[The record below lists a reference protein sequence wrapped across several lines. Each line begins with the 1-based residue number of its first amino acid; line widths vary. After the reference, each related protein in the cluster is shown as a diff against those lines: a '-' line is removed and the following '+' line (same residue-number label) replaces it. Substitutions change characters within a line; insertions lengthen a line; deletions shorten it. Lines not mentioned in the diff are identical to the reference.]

1 MGQRRGLCRRRL
13 GRRTLTARRD
23 RIQAVEA
30 EEQEP
35 TGLLPASPLRRLVF
49 VTCMAVVAISIVMQL
64 VWAVQRHF

>member
-1 MGQRRGLCRRRL
+1 
-13 GRRTLTARRD
+13 
-23 RIQAVEA
+23 VEA

-35 TGLLPASPLRRLVF
+35 TALLPASPLRRRVF